1 MPKSQSIV
9 RLPSLDLVRGFVAVG
24 RRMSMTLAAQ
34 DLCLTQSAVSRQ
46 IHTLEEALGVK
57 LLIRGYRSIS
67 FTAQGEHLFRIAD
80 NAMQQ
85 LQGAVGAL
93 ASARERVP
101 VTITASIGVSA
112 LWLLPRLGSFQQR
125 YPQIDVRV
133 AAINKSIDLR
143 TQGADLGIRYCAAAS
158 APPGSVR
165 LFGESVVPV
174 AHASL
179 GVRHLDATVVA
190 EHVLIEFDDPQRPWL
205 QWPDRLGAMGLGAV
219 KPKGILRFNQYD
231 QVILAAVAGQGIALG
246 RIALVEP
253 MLLDKR
259 LLALSTG
266 AHDQSSD
273 HAYWL
278 IQAET
283 APREDVRNVIDWIKS
298 EARAIDLPPE
308 TEVKRALS
316 GSAFA

>member
-1 MPKSQSIV
+1 MPETII
-9 RLPSLDLVRGFVAVG
+9 RMPSLDLVRGFVAVG
-24 RRMSMTLAAQ
+24 RRMSITLAAQ

-46 IHTLEEALGVK
+46 VHTLEDALGVK

-80 NAMQQ
+80 SAMQQ
-85 LQGAVGAL
+85 LQGAVSAL
-93 ASARERVP
+93 TSARERVP

-112 LWLLPRLGSFQQR
+112 LWLLPRLGGFQQR
-125 YPQIDVRV
+125 YPHIDVRV
-133 AAINKSIDLR
+133 AAINKAIDLR

-179 GVRHLDATVVA
+179 GVHRLDAAVVA
-190 EHVLIEFDDPQRPWL
+190 ENVLIEFDDPQRPWL
-205 QWPDRLGAMGLGAV
+205 QWADRLTAMGLGAV

-246 RIALVEP
+246 RLALVGP
-253 MLLDKR
+253 MLQDKR
-259 LLALSTG
+259 LLALG
-266 AHDQSSD
+266 AGAQDQASD

-283 APREDVRNVIDWIKS
+283 APREDVRSVIDWIKA
-298 EARAIDLPPE
+298 EARAVDVPPE
-308 TEVKRALS
+308 AEVKRALS
-316 GSAFA
+316 GPAFA